1 MSSDTYDTVIIGAGM
16 AGLYVAVELAKRGPK
31 KRICLVD
38 KYKFIGGRA
47 FTYKGTVDGVQYQWE
62 EGSARIS
69 TKHQLLMGL
78 LKKYGLTTVPIEGT
92 SQYKESGA
100 YPIEPPL
107 FDECRAIFL
116 EPLERLPPDVLG
128 QTTIRALLRRFV
140 KPATLETFLNRY
152 PYRAEF
158 STLRAD
164 LALRVFREEFGPNE
178 KYVMCKEGLSELV
191 ARMRAE
197 FLKRGGT
204 LLLQHELVEM
214 QDTTHAVFKK
224 GAPSEGESRPDVVL
238 EAPKFVFA
246 LPSEA
251 IKRLAVFKDW
261 TTLGHLVMRPLLR
274 VFAVFP
280 PGTNKKQWFHNLP
293 KIVTAQAPRFI
304 IPQSVENGSIQI
316 SYTDSEDA
324 EPLMRILDEQD
335 GEAKLGKKLI
345 EDLRVLFG
353 DRNIPDPLFV
363 KAYPWPEG
371 VTYWRPGTYDPHVES
386 RRASRP
392 FPKERPGWFVCGESF
407 SVQQCWMEGALE
419 HAASALGHILRN
431 H

>member
-1 MSSDTYDTVIIGAGM
+1 MSSDTYDIVIIGAGM
-16 AGLYVAVELAKRGPK
+16 AGLYVAVELAKRQPK
-31 KRICLVD
+31 KRICLID

-47 FTYKGTVDGVQYQWE
+47 FTYKGTVDGVEYQWE
-62 EGSARIS
+62 EGGARIS
-69 TKHQLLMGL
+69 TKHALLMGL
-78 LKKYGLTTVPIEGT
+78 FKRYGLTTVPIEGA

-116 EPLERLPPDVLG
+116 EPLERLSGDVLG
-128 QTTIRALLRRFV
+128 QTTIRSLLKRFV

-178 KYVMCKEGLSELV
+178 KYVVCKEGLSELV
-191 ARMRAE
+191 SRMRAD
-197 FLKRGGT
+197 FLERGGT
-204 LLLQHELVEM
+204 LLVQHELIAM
-214 QDTTHAVFKK
+214 QDTSHAILKK
-224 GAPSEGESRPDVVL
+224 GAPSEGESRPDVIL

-251 IKRLAVFKDW
+251 LKRLAVFKGW
-261 TTLGHLVMRPLLR
+261 ATLDHLVMRPLLR
-274 VFAVFP
+274 VFAAFP
-280 PGTNKKQWFHNLP
+280 PGPDKKPWFHDLP

-304 IPQSVENGSIQI
+304 IPQNVENGSIQI

-335 GEAKLGKKLI
+335 GETKLGKKLV

-353 DRNIPDPLFV
+353 DRTIPDPLFV
-363 KAYPWPEG
+363 KTYPWPQG
-371 VTYWRPGTYDPHVES
+371 VSYWRPGTYDPYVES
-386 RRASRP
+386 RQAIRP

-407 SVQQCWMEGALE
+407 SVHQCWMEGALE

>member
-1 MSSDTYDTVIIGAGM
+1 MNSNTYDIIIIGTGI
-16 AGLYVAVELAKRGPK
+16 AGLYTGLSLVKRLPK

-47 FTYKGTVDGVQYQWE
+47 FTYKGTIDGIQYQWE
-62 EGSARIS
+62 EGGARIS
-69 TKHQLLMGL
+69 IKHLLLMGL
-78 LKKYGLTTVPIEGT
+78 LKKYGLTTIPIEGS

-100 YPIEPPL
+100 HPIEPSL

-116 EPLERLPPDVLG
+116 EPLDHLPESVLG
-128 QTTIRALLRRFV
+128 QTTIRRLLRHFV
-140 KPATLETFLNRY
+140 KPAVLETFLNRY

-164 LALRVFREEFGPNE
+164 LALRVFREEFGPQE
-178 KYVMCKEGLSELV
+178 KYVVCKEGLSELV
-191 ARMRAE
+191 SRMQAE

-204 LLLQHELVEM
+204 QLLQHELVEM
-214 QDTTHAVFKK
+214 QDNTHAIFKK
-224 GAPSEGESRPDVVL
+224 GAPSEGESRPDIIL
-238 EAPKFVFA
+238 EADKFVFA

-251 IKRLAVFKDW
+251 LKRLPVFKSW
-261 TTLGHLVMRPLLR
+261 ATLGHLVMKPLLR
-274 VFAVFP
+274 VFAAFP
-280 PGTNKKQWFHNLP
+280 PGPNKKHWFHDLP
-293 KIVTAQAPRFI
+293 KITTAQAPRFI

-335 GEAKLGKKLI
+335 GEMKLGKKLI

-353 DRNIPDPLFV
+353 DRTIPDPLFV
-363 KAYPWPEG
+363 KAYAWKEG
-371 VTYWRPGTYDPHVES
+371 VSYWRPGTYDPYVES
-386 RRASRP
+386 RRAIRP

-407 SVQQCWMEGALE
+407 SVHQCWIEGALE
-419 HAASALGHILRN
+419 HAREAVEHLLRN

>member
-1 MSSDTYDTVIIGAGM
+1 MSSDTYDIVIIGAGM
-16 AGLYVAVELAKRGPK
+16 AGLYAAVELAKRQPK

-47 FTYKGTVDGVQYQWE
+47 FTYKGTVDGVEYQWE
-62 EGSARIS
+62 EGGARIS
-69 TKHQLLMGL
+69 TKHAHLMGL
-78 LKKYGLTTVPIEGT
+78 FKKYGLTTVPIEGT

-107 FDECRAIFL
+107 FDECRPIFL
-116 EPLERLPPDVLG
+116 EPLERLPADVLG
-128 QTTIRALLRRFV
+128 QTTIRSLLKRFV

-178 KYVMCKEGLSELV
+178 TYVVCKEGLSELV
-191 ARMRAE
+191 SKMRDD
-197 FLKRGGT
+197 FLKHGGT
-204 LLLQHELVEM
+204 LLVQHELVGM
-214 QDTTHAVFKK
+214 QDTGHAIFKK
-224 GAPSEGESRPDVVL
+224 GPPSEGESRPDFIL

-251 IKRLAVFKDW
+251 LKRLTVFKGW
-261 TTLGHLVMRPLLR
+261 TTLDHLVMRPLLR

-280 PGTNKKQWFHNLP
+280 PGPDKKPWFHDLP
-293 KIVTAQAPRFI
+293 KIVTAQPPRFI

-335 GEAKLGKKLI
+335 GETKLGKKLV

-353 DRNIPDPLFV
+353 DRTIPDPLFV
-363 KAYPWPEG
+363 KAYAWPHG
-371 VTYWRPGTYDPHVES
+371 VTYWRPGTYDPYVES
-386 RRASRP
+386 RQAIRP

-407 SVQQCWMEGALE
+407 SVHQCWIEGALE
-419 HAASALGHILRN
+419 HAGSALGHILRN

>member
-1 MSSDTYDTVIIGAGM
+1 MSSDTYDIVIIGAGM
-16 AGLYVAVELAKRGPK
+16 AGLYVAVELAKRQPK

-47 FTYKGTVDGVQYQWE
+47 FTYKGTVDGVEYQWE
-62 EGSARIS
+62 EGGARIS
-69 TKHQLLMGL
+69 TKHALLMGL
-78 LKKYGLTTVPIEGT
+78 FKKYGLTTVPIEGA

-116 EPLERLPPDVLG
+116 EPLERLSGDVLG
-128 QTTIRALLRRFV
+128 QTTIRSLLKRFV

-178 KYVMCKEGLSELV
+178 KYVVCKEGLSELV
-191 ARMRAE
+191 SRMRAD

-204 LLLQHELVEM
+204 LLVQHELIAM
-214 QDTTHAVFKK
+214 QDTSHAILKK
-224 GAPSEGESRPDVVL
+224 GAPSEGESRPDVIL

-251 IKRLAVFKDW
+251 LKRLAVFKGW
-261 TTLGHLVMRPLLR
+261 ATLDHLVMRPLLR
-274 VFAVFP
+274 VFAAFP
-280 PGTNKKQWFHNLP
+280 PGPDKKQWFHDLP

-304 IPQSVENGSIQI
+304 IPQNVENGSIQI

-335 GEAKLGKKLI
+335 GETKLGKKLV

-353 DRNIPDPLFV
+353 DRTIPDPLFV
-363 KAYPWPEG
+363 KTYPWPQG
-371 VTYWRPGTYDPHVES
+371 VSYWRPGTYDPYVES
-386 RRASRP
+386 RQAIRP

-407 SVQQCWMEGALE
+407 SVHQCWIEGALE

>member
-1 MSSDTYDTVIIGAGM
+1 MSSDTYDIVIIGAGM
-16 AGLYVAVELAKRGPK
+16 AGLYTAVELAKRQPK
-31 KRICLVD
+31 RRICLVD

-47 FTYKGTVDGVQYQWE
+47 FTYKGTVNGVQYQWE
-62 EGSARIS
+62 EGGARIS
-69 TKHQLLMGL
+69 MKHKLLMGL
-78 LKKYGLTTVPIEGT
+78 FKKYGLTTVPIEGF

-116 EPLERLPPDVLG
+116 EPLEHLPEPTLG
-128 QTTIRALLRRFV
+128 QTTIQALLRRFV

-164 LALRVFREEFGPNE
+164 LALQVFREEFGPNE
-178 KYVMCKEGLSELV
+178 KYVVCKEGLSELV
-191 ARMRAE
+191 ARMQTD

-204 LLLQHELVEM
+204 LLTQHELLEM

-224 GAPSEGESRPDVVL
+224 GPPSEGESRPDVVL
-238 EAPKFVFA
+238 DSPKFVFA
-246 LPSEA
+246 LPLEA
-251 IKRLAVFKDW
+251 IKRLTVFKNW
-261 TTLGHLVMRPLLR
+261 ATLNHLVMRPLLR

-280 PGTNKKQWFHNLP
+280 PSPNKKLWFHDLP
-293 KIVTAQAPRFI
+293 KIVTAQTPRFI
-304 IPQSVENGSIQI
+304 IPQSIENGSIQI

-335 GEAKLGKKLI
+335 GETKLGKKLV

-363 KAYPWPEG
+363 KAYPWPHG
-371 VTYWRPGTYDPHVES
+371 VTYWRPGAYDPYAES
-386 RRASRP
+386 RQASHP

-407 SVQQCWMEGALE
+407 SVHQCWIEGALE
-419 HAASALGHILRN
+419 HAASTLDCILRK

>member
-16 AGLYVAVELAKRGPK
+16 AGLYVALELVKQGPK

-62 EGSARIS
+62 EGGARIS
-69 TKHQLLMGL
+69 TKHRLLMGL
-78 LKKYGLTTVPIEGT
+78 LKKYGLTTVPIEGS

-100 YPIEPPL
+100 YPIESPL

-116 EPLERLPPDVLG
+116 EPLERLPADVLG
-128 QTTIRALLRRFV
+128 QTTIRALLKRFV

-164 LALRVFREEFGPNE
+164 MALRVFREEFGPNE
-178 KYVMCKEGLSELV
+178 KYVVCKEGLSELV
-191 ARMRAE
+191 SRMRAD

-214 QDTTHAVFKK
+214 RDTTHAVFKK

-261 TTLGHLVMRPLLR
+261 ATLGHLVMRPLLR

-280 PGTNKKQWFHNLP
+280 PGPNKKQWFHDLP

-335 GEAKLGKKLI
+335 GETKLGKKLI

-363 KAYPWPEG
+363 KAYPWAEG
-371 VTYWRPGTYDPHVES
+371 VTYWRPGTYDPYAES

-407 SVQQCWMEGALE
+407 SVHQCWIEGALE
-419 HAASALGHILRN
+419 HAASTLGHILRK

>member
-16 AGLYVAVELAKRGPK
+16 AGLYVALDLVKRGPK
-31 KRICLVD
+31 RRICLVD

-62 EGSARIS
+62 EGGARIS
-69 TKHQLLMGL
+69 TKHRLLMGL
-78 LKKYGLTTVPIEGT
+78 LKKYGLTTVPIEGS

-107 FDECRAIFL
+107 FDECRSIFL
-116 EPLERLPPDVLG
+116 EPLERLPGDVLA

-140 KPATLETFLNRY
+140 KPATLEAFLDRY

-178 KYVMCKEGLSELV
+178 KYVVCKEGLSELV
-191 ARMRAE
+191 SRMRAD

-214 QDTTHAVFKK
+214 RDTTHAVFKK

-261 TTLGHLVMRPLLR
+261 ATLGHLVMRPLLR

-280 PGTNKKQWFHNLP
+280 PGPNKKQWFHGLP
-293 KIVTAQAPRFI
+293 KIVTAHAPRFI

-335 GEAKLGKKLI
+335 GETKLGKKLI

-353 DRNIPDPLFV
+353 DRTIPDPLFV
-363 KAYPWPEG
+363 KAYPWAEG
-371 VTYWRPGTYDPHVES
+371 VTYWRPGAYDPYVES
-386 RRASRP
+386 RRAIKP

-407 SVQQCWMEGALE
+407 SVHQCWIEGALE
-419 HAASALGHILRN
+419 HAASTLAHLLRN